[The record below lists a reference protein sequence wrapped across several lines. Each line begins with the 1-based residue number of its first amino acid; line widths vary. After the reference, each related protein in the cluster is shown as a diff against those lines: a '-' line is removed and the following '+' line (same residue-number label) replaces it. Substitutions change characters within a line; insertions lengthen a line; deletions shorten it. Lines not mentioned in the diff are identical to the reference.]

1 MKEECREV
9 MKLTQGHAERKG
21 HSGIRTLDYLTPNS
35 LPFYGTSCLPEGKG
49 MESELLALQEAQKPM
64 LRPGSG

>member
-1 MKEECREV
+1 M
-9 MKLTQGHAERKG
+9 MKLTQGHVERKE

-35 LPFYGTSCLPEGKG
+35 RPFYSTSCLPEGKG
-49 MESELLALQEAQKPM
+49 MEPELLALQEAQEPM